1 MSTEKAREK
10 LGEQYFVEY
19 RQYGWVGD
27 VDFIMHDVLD
37 NEKTVQCVGA
47 CREDGTLNER
57 KMELDRDKLEKPF
70 ATWLDGPI
78 AKGMIDASPLH
89 QMKFC

>member
-1 MSTEKAREK
+1 MKKAKEK
-10 LGEQYFVEY
+10 LGERCFVEN

-27 VDFIMHDVLD
+27 GSFIMHNVLD
-37 NEKTVQCVGA
+37 SGKTVQCVGA
-47 CREDGTLNER
+47 CREDATLNER
-57 KMELDRDKLEKPF
+57 KMEIDRDKLEKPF
-70 ATWLDGPI
+70 ATRLDGPI